1 MICYRLLFTSI
12 SLLIGAS
19 AQLVATPPSVERLAP
34 AAGQQG
40 TSFDLTVT
48 GAGLQNASEAL
59 LYSPEIQCEKME
71 ARSDNEL
78 ILHLKTTADCPS
90 GAHTVRIRSAEGIS
104 ELRVFRISP
113 LPIVAESESN
123 DTTEDAQPI
132 PVNSTIVGTVEAG
145 DIDSYRVTLKKGD
158 RLSAEAEAIRS
169 AGAMLDAVLNVMGSN
184 GQWLTI
190 VDDTPHRRQ
199 DPVICLIA
207 PEDGDYIV
215 QIHETNFEG
224 DENSQYALHIGSFP
238 SPRSVFPAG
247 GPAGQTV
254 DVEFRGDSTGLIRQ
268 SLDLPQKPNQT
279 IAVHATDAGLNSP
292 AGLPF
297 RVSSFGNVIETEP
310 NQPEVISLPTAVAA
324 ELPVALNGVLQQRG
338 DQDCFRVQARA
349 NDRIRVEVFAG
360 RLGSPLDSLLE
371 IRDLNGHIIGASDDG
386 VSHDSD
392 VVVVFPETAEYIVQL
407 SDKRGNGGADYFYRI
422 ELSPFQPQLTA
433 FLSRPDRMSQDRQA
447 IAVPQ
452 GNRVVTFL
460 ACQRS
465 GMKGDVQLTA
475 SGLPEGLQLPST
487 QIPADRFWVPIV
499 IEATPDAPI
508 GGGLVG
514 VEVSG
519 QHDGNSVIGHFR
531 QVVDL
536 VAGSADQLFQSAETD
551 RLAVAVVEPVP
562 YAVTLIQPT
571 TSLAPDGTLDLRL
584 EVTRREGFTG
594 PLEISFP
601 FLPPWVDG
609 PDKLIVSAEESTA
622 IYTVRAWPSAVPR
635 TWQLCAE
642 AKATPDSTQNSD
654 ESMSESGRGRRSR
667 KLAARTLVASNL
679 VSLTIASSPVAGQ
692 IGTVMAEQGTPSEVG
707 CSLQINGSLPESMT
721 AVLEGLPN
729 RVSADSVPVK
739 PGDSIIQ
746 FQLQPEVTAPL
757 GTFADLMVRLD
768 GVIDGQNVSWRIGRG
783 GALKIEQSGQ
793 LMTDENGKPLSRL
806 DVLRRSSGK
815 TSAVPT
821 TVNPQ

>member
-1 MICYRLLFTSI
+1 MTCYRLLFASI
-12 SLLIGAS
+12 SLLTGAP
-19 AQLVATPPSVERLAP
+19 AHLAAAPPSVERIAP
-34 AAGQQG
+34 AAGQRGQ
-40 TSFDLTVT
+40 SFELTVT
-48 GAGLQNASEAL
+48 GAGLQDASEAL
-59 LYSPEIQCEKME
+59 LYSREIQCEKIE

-78 ILHLKTTADCPS
+78 ILHLKTTADCPA
-90 GAHTVRIRSAEGIS
+90 GTHAVRIRSAEGVS

-113 LPIVAESESN
+113 LPIVKETESN
-123 DTTEDAQPI
+123 DTVEDAQSI
-132 PVNSTIVGTVEAG
+132 PLNSTVVGTVEAG
-145 DIDSYRVTLKKGD
+145 DVDSYRVTLKKGD
-158 RLSAEAEAIRS
+158 RLSAEAEAMRS
-169 AGAMLDAVLNVMGSN
+169 AGAMLDAVLNVMGPN
-184 GQWLTI
+184 GQWLSI
-190 VDDTPHRRQ
+190 VDDTPLRRQ
-199 DPVICLIA
+199 DPVVCLTA

-224 DENSQYALHIGSFP
+224 DENSQYALHVGSFP
-238 SPRSVFPAG
+238 SPRSVFPPG

-254 DVEFRGDSTGLIRQ
+254 EVEFRGDAKGTIRQ
-268 SLDLPQKPNQT
+268 TLSLPQKPNQM
-279 IAVHATDAGLNSP
+279 IAVHATDSELISP

-310 NQPEVISLPTAVAA
+310 NQPEDIAQQTSAA
-324 ELPVALNGVLQQRG
+324 TELPVALNGVLQQPG
-338 DQDCFRVQARA
+338 DVDCFRIRAAA
-349 NDRIRVEVFAG
+349 NDRIRVEVFAS

-371 IRDLNGHIIGASDDG
+371 IRDLNGRTIGASDDG
-386 VSHDSD
+386 ISHDSD

-433 FLSRPDRMSQDRQA
+433 FLSRPDRLSQDRQA

-465 GMKGDVQLTA
+465 GMKGDVQLSA
-475 SGLPEGLQLPST
+475 SGLPTGLQLPST

-499 IEATPDAPI
+499 IEATPDAQM
-508 GGGLVG
+508 GGGLVD

-519 QHDGNSVIGHFR
+519 QHNGDSVIGHFR

-562 YAVTLIQPT
+562 YSVTLKQPT

-584 EVTRREGFTG
+584 EVTRSEVFTG

-609 PDKLIVSAEESTA
+609 PDKIVVSPDESTA
-622 IYTVRAWPSAVPR
+622 IYTVRAWPGAIPR

-642 AKATPDSTQNSD
+642 AKAAPASTQNSD

-667 KLAARTLVASNL
+667 KPAARTLVASNL
-679 VSLTIASSPVAGQ
+679 VSLTIEPSPVTGQ
-692 IGTVMAEQGTPSEVG
+692 IGTVMAEQGTPTDVA
-707 CSLQINGSLPESMT
+707 CSLKINGSLPESMT

-729 RVSADSVPVK
+729 RVSADSVSVK
-739 PGDSIIQ
+739 PGDSTIQ
-746 FQLQPEVTAPL
+746 FQLQPEATAPL

-783 GALKIEQSGQ
+783 GALKIEPTGL

-806 DVLRRSSGK
+806 DVLRRSSGRT
-815 TSAVPT
+815 TSVPE
-821 TVNPQ
+821 TVKP